1 MNTTRITR
9 VMIASVEGESGK
21 STVALGLLD
30 ALAVTAGRVGVY
42 RPVVRDGVDHVLQ
55 LLLAQLPGGGNAG
68 TAEGVHYSD
77 VHRDPQQALQRIVD
91 GFRAACEGHDAM
103 VIVGSDF
110 SGVPTPTEF
119 GFNAVIAANLDAPIV
134 LVLSGSGRSAAD
146 LATAAEVSIGE
157 ARGQHVRVL
166 SVVANRVTDDPG
178 VVRDLLTAA
187 TSLPCSAIPEI
198 PLLQAPTV
206 RELVAAVEGTVIT
219 GDEVSLDAESIGV
232 MVAAMT
238 MPHVLDRLTESIGVV
253 CPADRDDV
261 LLGLLVASASRTFP
275 SPSAVF
281 LNGDLPISPQ
291 VRRLIDGL
299 HVPLPLISCSGGSMA
314 TASALAE
321 VRGRLTAEA
330 TGKIAAARA
339 VFAEHVDVDI
349 LRTMLGDRTT
359 GAVTPLMFEQQLVER
374 AREHPA
380 HIVLPEGDDDRV
392 LRAAHEVLARR
403 IAELTIL
410 GEPPAITARAAALG
424 LDLAAAHLVSPTDP
438 ERVEQFATRYAE
450 LRAHKGVTVL
460 QARGTVTDVS
470 YFGTMMV
477 LLGQADGMVS
487 GARHTTANTIRPAL
501 EVVKTVPGVSVVSSV
516 FFMCLADRVLVYG
529 DCAVNPEPDSDQLA
543 DIALS
548 SAETAATFGIEPRVA
563 MLSYATGSSGSGA
576 EVDKVRVAT
585 DLVRARRPGLLVEGP
600 IQYDAAVD
608 PEIGA
613 SKVGADNPVAGRAT
627 VLIFPDL
634 NTGNNT
640 YKAVQRSAG
649 AVAIGPVLQGLR
661 RPINDLSRGATVRDI
676 VNTVAI
682 TAVQGAAGKIAETSR

>member
-1 MNTTRITR
+1 
-9 VMIASVEGESGK
+9 MIASVEGESGK
-21 STVALGLLD
+21 STVALGVLD
-30 ALAVTAGRVGVY
+30 ALAATAGRVGVY
-42 RPVVRDGVDHVLQ
+42 RPVVRDGVDHVLR
-55 LLLAQLPGGGNAG
+55 LLLAQLPGGGNLA

-91 GFRAACEGHDAM
+91 GFRTASDGHDAM

-110 SGVPTPTEF
+110 SGVTTPTEF
-119 GFNAVIAANLDAPIV
+119 GFNAAVAANLDAPMV
-134 LVLSGSGRSAAD
+134 LVLSGAGRSAAD
-146 LATAAEVSIGE
+146 LATAAEVSMTE
-157 ARGQHVRVL
+157 ARGQHARVL
-166 SVVANRVTDDPG
+166 AVIANRVTDDPAT
-178 VVRDLLTAA
+178 VRERLSAA
-187 TSLPCSAIPEI
+187 TGLLCSAIPEI

-219 GDEVSLDAESIGV
+219 GDETSLAAESIGV

-281 LNGDLPISPQ
+281 LNGDFPISPQ
-291 VRRLIDGL
+291 VRTLIDGL
-299 HVPLPLISCSGGSMA
+299 HVSLPLISCSGGSMS
-314 TASALAE
+314 TASTLAE

-339 VFAEHVDVDI
+339 VFAEHVDLDV

-392 LRAAHEVLARR
+392 LQAAHEVLARR
-403 IAELTIL
+403 IAALTIL
-410 GEPPAITARAAALG
+410 GEPAAITARADALG
-424 LDLAAAHLVSPTDP
+424 LDLAAAQLLSPTDP
-438 ERVEQFATRYAE
+438 ERVEQFANRYAE

-460 QARGTVTDVS
+460 QARDTVTDVS

-501 EVVKTVPGVSVVSSV
+501 EVVKTVAGVSVVSSV

-529 DCAVNPEPDSDQLA
+529 DCAVNPEPNSDQLA

-576 EVDKVRVAT
+576 EVDKVRAAT
-585 DLVRARRPGLLVEGP
+585 DLVRVRRPGLLVEGP

-682 TAVQGAAGKIAETSR
+682 TAVQGAAGKIVETSR